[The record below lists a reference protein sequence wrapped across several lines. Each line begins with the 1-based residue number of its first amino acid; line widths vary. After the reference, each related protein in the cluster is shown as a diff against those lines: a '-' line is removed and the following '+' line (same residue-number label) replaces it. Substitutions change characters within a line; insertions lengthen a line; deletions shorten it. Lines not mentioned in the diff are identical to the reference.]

1 MAVATDTI
9 WRGETSMK
17 STSAALTY
25 STSPPLRRTRT
36 RSSRNLPDFWS
47 VGELA
52 CATTW
57 RSSSSAVR

>member
-17 STSAALTY
+17 STSAGVTF
-25 STSPPLRRTRT
+25 STSPPLRRTST
-36 RSSRNLPDFWS
+36 RGSVNLPFAS